1 VKSVVVNVAAVRPTN
16 AGSIDVGPG
25 GVSASLPSFT
35 HPGNENVANLVMVP
49 VSADGKIRV
58 RNNSSGT
65 THMIVDI
72 TGYFT
77 E

>member
-1 VKSVVVNVAAVRPTN
+1 VVNVAAVRPTD
-16 AGSIDVGPG
+16 AGSIDVGPA
-25 GVSASLPSFT
+25 GVTPPLPSFT
-35 HPGNENVANLVMVP
+35 HPANENVANLVMVP
-49 VSADGKIRV
+49 VGADGKIRV
-58 RNNSSGT
+58 RNNSAGT